1 MITVRA
7 PDMNETAFFRLPDD
21 GRISVIEQRRTVY
34 AEDGRPVRL
43 TVSVY
48 PADRNQFSFVVGQ
61 VPARG
66 PDAAPAGHE
75 DTAS

>member
-1 MITVRA
+1 
-7 PDMNETAFFRLPDD
+7 MNESAFFRLPDD
-21 GRISVIEQRRTVY
+21 GRVSVLEQRRTAY

-48 PADRNQFSFVVGQ
+48 PADRNQFSLIIGQ

-66 PDAAPAGHE
+66 PEAAAADDV